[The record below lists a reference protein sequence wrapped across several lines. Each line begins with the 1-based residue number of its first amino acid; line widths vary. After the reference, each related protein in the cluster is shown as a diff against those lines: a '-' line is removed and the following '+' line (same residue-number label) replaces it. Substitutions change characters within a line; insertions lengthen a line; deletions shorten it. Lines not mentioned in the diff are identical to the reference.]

1 MWCHNLGI
9 IRAPQLIEAYGTH
22 HFQMPFQLGDSS
34 LCSFWHSHSVP
45 LSSTKPTEGR
55 SGNSSD
61 SNENCSHS
69 QASRGETIAI
79 PCLLCTEISLSSPLR
94 LGFIHVKLWEH
105 WPEVWRRIS
114 LQITRYWSYTLSFPL
129 RIIATLWRLPAYS
142 FGITSIIAH
151 LLLFLLAAIS
161 GNAIQCAY

>member
-1 MWCHNLGI
+1 MGHIIFKCHFSLVI
-9 IRAPQLIEAYGTH
+9 PACAVFGTAIL
-22 HFQMPFQLGDSS
+22 FP
-34 LCSFWHSHSVP
+34 CA
-45 LSSTKPTEGR
+45 STKPTEGQ